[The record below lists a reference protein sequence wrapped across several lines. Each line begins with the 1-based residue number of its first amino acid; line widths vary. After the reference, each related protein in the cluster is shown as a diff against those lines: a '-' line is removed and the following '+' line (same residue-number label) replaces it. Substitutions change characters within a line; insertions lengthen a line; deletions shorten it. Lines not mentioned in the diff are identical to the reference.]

1 MELTYDVII
10 NTDSAK
16 GSAKELERMFDQMA
30 KSSDK
35 SVQSLSAYG
44 KDFVTQLQSGKL
56 SVKDID
62 AYIKSLRS
70 DIVKLY
76 KSGDTGNKETKKQ
89 IRDVSHEL
97 QILRREISNVN
108 AESNRMQAGGGI
120 YGKLGALAGGY
131 LSISALT
138 NLSRQIM
145 NVRGQFQQLEI
156 SFSTMLGSE
165 EKAIALMDQLVET
178 AAKTPFDL
186 QSISQGAKQLLAYG
200 EASETVNDTLVRLG
214 NIASG
219 LSIPL
224 NDLVY
229 LYGTTQVQGRVFTQD
244 IRQFLGRG
252 IPIVKEMAKQLG
264 VTEEEINKMVTAG
277 KIGFKEVK
285 DALEAMTNEGGM
297 FYNLMEKQSASL
309 TGQLSNLEDAFDSM
323 LNEIGKATQ
332 GVFSQGIGL
341 ASTLVENYKTIGKV
355 LLSIV
360 EVYGIYKA
368 ALIAAYVAENRARL
382 IRLAHIKVIQL
393 QAAAQSMLNRVMSVN
408 PYVAIGAAIVA
419 LIALTATWREKV
431 DYNAKAQERLNQKL
445 EDSSNAIK
453 ANEEIVKRS
462 IGTIRDKTKTIYEQI
477 EAYDELRKREGSFS
491 GMSIVEI
498 RSLSQEEINERM
510 QRDNFAA
517 RRKEAQRIYE
527 ETAAE
532 ARKKE
537 NESALPELKGF
548 GVFGIFQYIK
558 ARKELSDETAILQE
572 EAKAAQDSYK
582 KTLGEIAEQEE
593 EVAFQRLT
601 TEEKVGL
608 LKRRNADLQSSIN
621 ALEAKNG
628 INPLTKRSN
637 LSITEL
643 DELEKYRKQLSEND
657 RKLSALTA
665 TDTKDYEY
673 WEQRKKDATEAFH
686 RALPGTKEFNEAKAN
701 IEEAIRQMKAWEDQ
715 TEKNDESLKRLR
727 ESLKDMAF
735 KASLL
740 ANLEG
745 KTGFEEQ
752 RAAAQNDYDTKIYES
767 DKQRSTMLAVQGIT
781 SADRQEINARFDEYN
796 KGLME
801 AHRKTLAV
809 IDEEE
814 KEFKESLKNAIGD
827 YWMTELD
834 TEMADI
840 EKWAKEKIKDIRK
853 NLKKEEQSAYES
865 DINRLK
871 DIKVEDAQ
879 LKETIRLIN
888 EEGEAREHAIEIAG
902 EYAGTERKEIAL
914 KESQRE
920 TLRKTIDAIKAQNDI
935 SEEELRQLRELEFQY
950 ARLGVAIDKA
960 RIDLEKY
967 NEEARKNAIIE
978 GIASLGGA
986 FSSSEN
992 PYASALGSLLGSVQ
1006 GFRDMARLR
1015 NQQLELMKAEDQ
1027 AWLNGDLA
1035 GADLARSGQQ
1045 AVKGQALAG
1054 AISSAAQFASFMV
1067 SQGTAIADTQKRLK
1081 ESADAWKQSVEDVAH
1096 EYTMIKLDELEYKR
1110 QNIFGVEDPY
1120 KKLQDNAKKYEEAS
1134 KATREALVRL
1144 SNEGMV
1150 KVGEMAKEDV
1160 AGVAQDTLSGAAM
1173 GAMAGFA
1180 AGTVIPGIGNA
1191 VGTAVGAI
1199 VGTVGGFITG
1209 IFKNKEMVDVFDN
1222 LKSKFGE
1229 VFDPDTLVIN
1239 KEILASYDQ
1248 LDDRTKKLVDNYKE
1262 LKEKMDE
1269 ASEEFK
1275 QFAAEMFGDIGNAL
1289 ADSLLKAF
1297 RNDDLY
1303 QSVHDFHDYVKQQ
1316 METLISSK
1324 IYNAVFGR
1332 IFDNLDKELD
1342 DLKEAFNRG
1351 EDVDLTSL
1359 MADLPYQTEQLVSTY
1374 GALMKRVQEASR
1386 GTWDFFQP
1394 DEVSQEALKGSIAS
1408 MSEDT
1413 ASKLNGNFMGL
1424 KLSAMEINT
1433 KMSSV
1438 RSLMEENQSIMRRS
1452 LSALHQIAD
1461 NTAHLLRIDESIADM
1476 RNEMINNGVRVR

>member
-252 IPIVKEMAKQLG
+252 IPIVKEMSKQLG

-332 GVFSQGIGL
+332 GAFSQGISL
-341 ASTLVENYKTIGKV
+341 VSTLVENYKTIGKV
-355 LLSIV
+355 ILSV
-360 EVYGIYKA
+360 AEAYGIYKA
-368 ALIAAYVAENRARL
+368 ALMAAYVAENRARL
-382 IRLAHIKVIQL
+382 IRLAHIKVIRMQT
-393 QAAAQSMLNRVMSVN
+393 AAQSLLNKVMKAN
-408 PYVAIGAAIVA
+408 PYVLVASAIVT
-419 LIALTATWREKV
+419 LIALSATWREKV
-431 DYNAKAQERLNQKL
+431 DHSAKAQEELNKEL
-445 EDSSNAIK
+445 EDSKNAIK
-453 ANEEIVKRS
+453 ANEDAVRAS
-462 IGTIRDKTKTIYEQI
+462 IGVIQDKTKSIYEQI
-477 EAYDELRKREGSFS
+477 EAYDILQSKEGFFK
-491 GMSIVEI
+491 GKSI
-498 RSLSQEEINERM
+498 EEIQAMNPE
-510 QRDNFAA
+510 QVRDQITKDSWELG
-517 RRKEAQRIYE
+517 RKEAKRILDE
-527 ETAAE
+527 AKQARQIAE
-532 ARKKE
+532 AQLADYKKNWNQTSSVAMLNKYQDAVFLATE
-537 NESALPELKGF
+537 KEKAAL
-548 GVFGIFQYIK
+548 
-558 ARKELSDETAILQE
+558 KEYNKTLADIAAKE
-572 EAKAAQDSYK
+572 EA
-582 KTLGEIAEQEE
+582 
-593 EVAFQRLT
+593 VAFQRLT
-601 TEEKVGL
+601 TEEKIGL

-628 INPLTKRSN
+628 VNPITKRSN

-643 DELEKYRKQLSEND
+643 DKLESYKKKLAEND
-657 RKLSALTA
+657 RQLSALTA

-686 RALPGTKEFNEAKAN
+686 RALPGTKEFKEAKAN

-767 DKQRSTMLAVQGIT
+767 GKQRSTMLAVQGIT

-834 TEMADI
+834 KEMADI
-840 EKWAKEKIKDIRK
+840 EKWAKEKIKDIRM

-1006 GFRDMARLR
+1006 GFQDMARLR
-1015 NQQLELMKAEDQ
+1015 NQRLELMKAEDQ
-1027 AWLNGDLA
+1027 AWLNGDFA

-1045 AVKGQALAG
+1045 AAKSQAMAG
-1054 AISSAAQFASFMV
+1054 AISSAGQFAAFMV
-1067 SQGTAIADTQKRLK
+1067 DQGTAIADTQKRLR
-1081 ESADAWKQSVEDVAH
+1081 ESAEEWKRSVEDVAH
-1096 EYTMIKLDELEYKR
+1096 EYTMIKLDDLEYQQR
-1110 QNIFGVEDPY
+1110 NMFGVEDPY

-1134 KATREALVRL
+1134 KATREALEKL
-1144 SNEGMV
+1144 SVEGVV
-1150 KVGEMAKEDV
+1150 KVGQKAKADMATAASDALK
-1160 AGVAQDTLSGAAM
+1160 GAAM
-1173 GAMAGFA
+1173 GAMAGSVVGPWGTAIGAA
-1180 AGTVIPGIGNA
+1180 AG
-1191 VGTAVGAI
+1191 AI
-1199 VGTVGGFITG
+1199 GGFITG
-1209 IFKNKEMVDVFDN
+1209 VFRSREMVDVFDN

-1229 VFDPDTLVIN
+1229 VFDPDTLEIN

-1262 LKEKMDE
+1262 LKKRMDE
-1269 ASEEFK
+1269 AKEDFK
-1275 QFAAEMFGDIGNAL
+1275 EYAKELFGEVGNEL
-1289 ADSLLKAF
+1289 ADILADAF
-1297 RNDDLY
+1297 RNDRLFE
-1303 QSVHDFHDYVKQQ
+1303 SVNDFRDYVKKQ
-1316 METLISSK
+1316 MESIISSK
-1324 IYNAVFGR
+1324 IYNAVFGKM
-1332 IFDNLDKELD
+1332 FDGLDAKVN
-1342 DLKEAFNRG
+1342 EALENYSRTGGNVDFVGLLG
-1351 EDVDLTSL
+1351 E
-1359 MADLPYQTEQLVSTY
+1359 LPYKTEQLVSTY
-1374 GALMKRVQEASR
+1374 GALMKKVQEASR

-1394 DEVSQEALKGSIAS
+1394 DDVSQDALRGSIAS

-1438 RSLMEENQSIMRRS
+1438 RSIMEENQSIMGRS
-1452 LSALHQIAD
+1452 LSVLHQIAD

>member
-62 AYIKSLRS
+62 AYIKTLRS

-97 QILRREISNVN
+97 QILRREISSVN

-145 NVRGQFQQLEI
+145 NARGQFQQLEI

-252 IPIVKEMAKQLG
+252 IPIVKEMSKQLG

-332 GVFSQGIGL
+332 GAFSQGISL
-341 ASTLVENYKTIGKV
+341 VSTLVENYKTIGKV
-355 LLSIV
+355 ILSV
-360 EVYGIYKA
+360 AEAYGIYKA
-368 ALIAAYVAENRARL
+368 ALMAAYVAENRARL
-382 IRLAHIKVIQL
+382 IRLAHIKVIQM
-393 QAAAQSMLNRVMSVN
+393 QTAAQSLLNKVMKAN
-408 PYVAIGAAIVA
+408 PYVLVASAIVT
-419 LIALTATWREKV
+419 LIALSATWREKV
-431 DYNAKAQERLNQKL
+431 DHSAKAQEGLNKEL
-445 EDSSNAIK
+445 EDSKNAIK
-453 ANEEIVKRS
+453 ANEDAVRAS
-462 IGTIRDKTKTIYEQI
+462 IGVIQDKTKSLYEQI
-477 EAYDELRKREGSFS
+477 EAYDILQSKEGFFK
-491 GMSIVEI
+491 GKSI
-498 RSLSQEEINERM
+498 EEIQAMNPE
-510 QRDNFAA
+510 QVRDQITKDSWELG
-517 RRKEAQRIYE
+517 RKEAKRILDE
-527 ETAAE
+527 AKQARQIAE
-532 ARKKE
+532 ARLADYKKNWNQTSSVAMLNKYQDAVFLATE
-537 NESALPELKGF
+537 KEKAAL
-548 GVFGIFQYIK
+548 
-558 ARKELSDETAILQE
+558 KEYNKTLADIAAKE
-572 EAKAAQDSYK
+572 EA
-582 KTLGEIAEQEE
+582 
-593 EVAFQRLT
+593 VAFQRLT
-601 TEEKVGL
+601 TEEKIGL

-628 INPLTKRSN
+628 VNPITKRSN

-643 DELEKYRKQLSEND
+643 DKLESYKKKLAEND
-657 RKLSALTA
+657 RQLSALTT

-686 RALPGTKEFNEAKAN
+686 RALPGTKEFKEAKSN

-834 TEMADI
+834 KEMADI

-1006 GFRDMARLR
+1006 GFQDMARLR
-1015 NQQLELMKAEDQ
+1015 NQRLELMKAEDQ
-1027 AWLNGDLA
+1027 AWLNGDFA

-1045 AVKGQALAG
+1045 AAKSQAMAG
-1054 AISSAAQFASFMV
+1054 AISSAGQFAAFMV
-1067 SQGTAIADTQKRLK
+1067 DQGTAIADTQKRLK

-1096 EYTMIKLDELEYKR
+1096 EYTMIKLDELEYQQR
-1110 QNIFGVEDPY
+1110 NMFGVEDPY

-1134 KATREALVRL
+1134 KATREALEKL
-1144 SNEGMV
+1144 SVEGVV
-1150 KVGEMAKEDV
+1150 KVGQKAKADMATAASDALK
-1160 AGVAQDTLSGAAM
+1160 GAAM
-1173 GAMAGFA
+1173 GAMAGSVAGPWGTAIGAA
-1180 AGTVIPGIGNA
+1180 AG
-1191 VGTAVGAI
+1191 AI
-1199 VGTVGGFITG
+1199 GGFITG
-1209 IFKNKEMVDVFDN
+1209 VFRSREMVDVFDN
-1222 LKSKFGE
+1222 LKTKFGE
-1229 VFDPDTLVIN
+1229 VFDPDTLEIN

-1262 LKEKMDE
+1262 LKERMDE
-1269 ASEEFK
+1269 AKEDFK
-1275 QFAAEMFGDIGNAL
+1275 EYAKELFGDVGNEL
-1289 ADSLLKAF
+1289 ADILADAF
-1297 RNDDLY
+1297 RNDRLFE
-1303 QSVHDFHDYVKQQ
+1303 SVNDFRDYVKKQ
-1316 METLISSK
+1316 MESIISSK
-1324 IYNAVFGR
+1324 IYNAVFGKM
-1332 IFDNLDKELD
+1332 FDGLNAKVD
-1342 DLKEAFNRG
+1342 EALENYSRTG
-1351 EDVDLTSL
+1351 GNVDFVGLLSE
-1359 MADLPYQTEQLVSTY
+1359 LPYKTEQLIGAY
-1374 GALMKRVQEASR
+1374 GTLMKQAQEAMPD
-1386 GTWDFFQP
+1386 WDMFNP
-1394 DEVSQEALKGSIAS
+1394 TDSQEALRGSIAS

-1438 RSLMEENQSIMRRS
+1438 RSLMEENQSIMGRS

>member
-97 QILRREISNVN
+97 QILRREIANVN

-252 IPIVKEMAKQLG
+252 IPIVKEMSKQLG

-332 GVFSQGIGL
+332 GAFSQGISL
-341 ASTLVENYKTIGKV
+341 VSTLVENYKTIGKV
-355 LLSIV
+355 ILSV
-360 EVYGIYKA
+360 AEAYGIYKA
-368 ALIAAYVAENRARL
+368 ALMAAYVAENRARL
-382 IRLAHIKVIQL
+382 IRLAHIKVIQM
-393 QAAAQSMLNRVMSVN
+393 QTAAQSLLNKVMKAN
-408 PYVAIGAAIVA
+408 PYVLVASAIVT
-419 LIALTATWREKV
+419 LIALSATWREKV
-431 DYNAKAQERLNQKL
+431 DHSAKAQEELNKEL
-445 EDSSNAIK
+445 EDSKNAIK
-453 ANEEIVKRS
+453 ANEDAVRAS
-462 IGTIRDKTKTIYEQI
+462 IGVIQDKTKSIYEQI
-477 EAYDELRKREGSFS
+477 EAYDILQSKEGFFK
-491 GMSIVEI
+491 GKSI
-498 RSLSQEEINERM
+498 EEIQAMNPE
-510 QRDNFAA
+510 QVRDQITKDSWELG
-517 RRKEAQRIYE
+517 RKEAKRILDE
-527 ETAAE
+527 AKQARQIAE
-532 ARKKE
+532 ARLADYKKNWNQTSSVAMLNKYQDAVFLATE
-537 NESALPELKGF
+537 KEKAAL
-548 GVFGIFQYIK
+548 
-558 ARKELSDETAILQE
+558 KEYNKTLADIAAKE
-572 EAKAAQDSYK
+572 EA
-582 KTLGEIAEQEE
+582 
-593 EVAFQRLT
+593 VAFQRLT
-601 TEEKVGL
+601 TEEKIGL

-628 INPLTKRSN
+628 VNPITKRSN

-643 DELEKYRKQLSEND
+643 DKLESYKKKLAEND
-657 RKLSALTA
+657 RQLSALTA

-686 RALPGTKEFNEAKAN
+686 RALPGTKEFKEAKAN

-809 IDEEE
+809 IDEEK

-834 TEMADI
+834 KEMADI

-1006 GFRDMARLR
+1006 GFQDMARLR
-1015 NQQLELMKAEDQ
+1015 NQRLELMKAEDQ
-1027 AWLNGDLA
+1027 AWLNGDFA

-1045 AVKGQALAG
+1045 AAKSQAMAG
-1054 AISSAAQFASFMV
+1054 AISSAAQFAAFMV
-1067 SQGTAIADTQKRLK
+1067 DQGTAIADTQRRLK
-1081 ESADAWKQSVEDVAH
+1081 ESAEEWKRSVEDVAH
-1096 EYTMIKLDELEYKR
+1096 EYTMIKLDDLEYQQR
-1110 QNIFGVEDPY
+1110 NMFGVEDPY

-1134 KATREALVRL
+1134 KATREALEKL
-1144 SNEGMV
+1144 SVEGVV
-1150 KVGEMAKEDV
+1150 KVGQKAKADMATAASDALK
-1160 AGVAQDTLSGAAM
+1160 GAAM
-1173 GAMAGFA
+1173 GAMAGSVAGPWGTAIGAA
-1180 AGTVIPGIGNA
+1180 AG
-1191 VGTAVGAI
+1191 AI
-1199 VGTVGGFITG
+1199 GGFITG
-1209 IFKNKEMVDVFDN
+1209 VFRSREMVDVFDN

-1229 VFDPDTLVIN
+1229 VFDPDTLEIN

-1262 LKEKMDE
+1262 LKERMDE
-1269 ASEEFK
+1269 AKEDFK
-1275 QFAAEMFGDIGNAL
+1275 EYAKELFGEVGNEL
-1289 ADSLLKAF
+1289 ADILADAF
-1297 RNDDLY
+1297 RNDRLFE
-1303 QSVHDFHDYVKQQ
+1303 SVNDFRDYVKKQ
-1316 METLISSK
+1316 MESIISSK
-1324 IYNAVFGR
+1324 IYSAVFGNM
-1332 IFDNLDKELD
+1332 FDGLDAKVD
-1342 DLKEAFNRG
+1342 EALENYSRTGGNVDFVGLLG
-1351 EDVDLTSL
+1351 E
-1359 MADLPYQTEQLVSTY
+1359 LPYKTEQLIGAY
-1374 GALMKRVQEASR
+1374 GTLMKQAQEALPD
-1386 GTWDFFQP
+1386 WDMFNP
-1394 DEVSQEALKGSIAS
+1394 TDSQEALRGSIAS

-1438 RSLMEENQSIMRRS
+1438 RSLMEESQSIMGRS

>member
-252 IPIVKEMAKQLG
+252 IPIVKEMSKQLG

-332 GVFSQGIGL
+332 GAFSQGISL
-341 ASTLVENYKTIGKV
+341 VSTLVENYKTIGKV
-355 LLSIV
+355 ILSV
-360 EVYGIYKA
+360 AEAYGIYKA
-368 ALIAAYVAENRARL
+368 ALMAAYVAENRARL
-382 IRLAHIKVIQL
+382 IRLAHIKVIQM
-393 QAAAQSMLNRVMSVN
+393 QTAAQSLLNKVMKAN
-408 PYVAIGAAIVA
+408 PYVLVASAIVT
-419 LIALTATWREKV
+419 LIALSATWREKV
-431 DYNAKAQERLNQKL
+431 DHSAKAQEELNKEL
-445 EDSSNAIK
+445 EDSKNAIK
-453 ANEEIVKRS
+453 ANEDAVRSS
-462 IGTIRDKTKTIYEQI
+462 IGVIQDKTKSIYEQI
-477 EAYDELRKREGSFS
+477 EAYDILQSKEGFFK
-491 GMSIVEI
+491 GKSI
-498 RSLSQEEINERM
+498 EEIQAMNPE
-510 QRDNFAA
+510 QVRDQITKDSWELG
-517 RRKEAQRIYE
+517 RKEAKRILDE
-527 ETAAE
+527 AKQARQIAE
-532 ARKKE
+532 ARLADYKKNWNQTSSSSSVAMLNKYQNAVFAATE
-537 NESALPELKGF
+537 KERLAL
-548 GVFGIFQYIK
+548 
-558 ARKELSDETAILQE
+558 KEYNKTLADIAAKE
-572 EAKAAQDSYK
+572 EA
-582 KTLGEIAEQEE
+582 
-593 EVAFQRLT
+593 VAFQRLT
-601 TEEKVGL
+601 TEEKIGL
-608 LKRRNADLQSSIN
+608 LKRRNADLQNSIN

-628 INPLTKRSN
+628 VNPITKRSN

-643 DELEKYRKQLSEND
+643 DKLESYKKKLAEND
-657 RKLSALTA
+657 RQLSALTA

-686 RALPGTKEFNEAKAN
+686 RALPGTKEFKEAKAN

-767 DKQRSTMLAVQGIT
+767 GKQRSTMLAVQGIT

-834 TEMADI
+834 KEMADI

-1006 GFRDMARLR
+1006 GFQDMARLR
-1015 NQQLELMKAEDQ
+1015 NQRLELMKAEDQ
-1027 AWLNGDLA
+1027 AWLNGDFA

-1045 AVKGQALAG
+1045 AVKEQAMAG
-1054 AISSAAQFASFMV
+1054 AISSAAQFASFMID
-1067 SQGTAIADTQKRLK
+1067 QGTAIADTQKRLK
-1081 ESADAWKQSVEDVAH
+1081 ESAEEWKQSVEDVAH
-1096 EYTMIKLDELEYKR
+1096 EYTMIKLDDLEYQQR
-1110 QNIFGVEDPY
+1110 NMFGVEDPY

-1134 KATREALVRL
+1134 KATRTALEKL
-1144 SNEGMV
+1144 ANEGLI
-1150 KVGEMAKEDV
+1150 KTGQRAKEDV
-1160 AGVAQDTLSGAAM
+1160 AGVAQDALSGAAM

-1209 IFKNKEMVDVFDN
+1209 IIKNKEMVDVFDN

-1229 VFDPDTLVIN
+1229 VFDPDTLEIN

-1262 LKEKMDE
+1262 LKERMDE
-1269 ASEEFK
+1269 AKEDFK
-1275 QFAAEMFGDIGNAL
+1275 EYAKELFGEVGNEL
-1289 ADSLLKAF
+1289 ADILADAF
-1297 RNDDLY
+1297 RNDRLFE
-1303 QSVHDFHDYVKQQ
+1303 SVNDFRDYVKKQ
-1316 METLISSK
+1316 MESIISSK
-1324 IYNAVFGR
+1324 IYSAVFGNM
-1332 IFDNLDKELD
+1332 FDGLNAKVDEA
-1342 DLKEAFNRG
+1342 LKNYSLTGGNVDFVGLLG
-1351 EDVDLTSL
+1351 E
-1359 MADLPYQTEQLVSTY
+1359 LPYKTEQLIGAY
-1374 GALMKRVQEASR
+1374 GTLMKQAQEALPD
-1386 GTWDFFQP
+1386 WDMFNP
-1394 DEVSQEALKGSIAS
+1394 TDSQEALRGSIAS

-1438 RSLMEENQSIMRRS
+1438 RSLMEENQSIMGRS

>member
-252 IPIVKEMAKQLG
+252 IPIVKEMSKQLG

-332 GVFSQGIGL
+332 GAFSQGISL
-341 ASTLVENYKTIGKV
+341 VSTLVENYKTIGKV
-355 LLSIV
+355 ILSV
-360 EVYGIYKA
+360 AEAYGIYKA
-368 ALIAAYVAENRARL
+368 ALMAAYVAENRARL
-382 IRLAHIKVIQL
+382 IRLAHIKVIQM
-393 QAAAQSMLNRVMSVN
+393 QTAAQSLLNKVMKAN
-408 PYVAIGAAIVA
+408 PYVLVASAIVT
-419 LIALTATWREKV
+419 LIALSATWREKV
-431 DYNAKAQERLNQKL
+431 DHSAKAQEELNKEL
-445 EDSSNAIK
+445 EDSKNAIK
-453 ANEEIVKRS
+453 ANEDAVRSS
-462 IGTIRDKTKTIYEQI
+462 IGVIQDKTKSIYEQI
-477 EAYDELRKREGSFS
+477 EAYDILQSKEGFFK
-491 GMSIVEI
+491 GKSI
-498 RSLSQEEINERM
+498 EEIQAMNPE
-510 QRDNFAA
+510 QVRDQITKDSWELG
-517 RRKEAQRIYE
+517 RKEAKRILDE
-527 ETAAE
+527 AKQARQIAE
-532 ARKKE
+532 ARLADYKK
-537 NESALPELKGF
+537 NWNQTSSVTMLNKYQDA
-548 GVFGIFQYIK
+548 VFLATEKEK
-558 ARKELSDETAILQE
+558 AAMKEYNKTLADIAAKE
-572 EAKAAQDSYK
+572 EA
-582 KTLGEIAEQEE
+582 
-593 EVAFQRLT
+593 VAFQRLT
-601 TEEKVGL
+601 TEEKIGL

-628 INPLTKRSN
+628 VNPITKRSN

-643 DELEKYRKQLSEND
+643 DKLESYKKKLAEND
-657 RKLSALTA
+657 RQLSALTA

-686 RALPGTKEFNEAKAN
+686 RALPGTKEFKEAKAN

-767 DKQRSTMLAVQGIT
+767 GKQRSTMLAVQGIT

-796 KGLME
+796 KGLIE

-814 KEFKESLKNAIGD
+814 KEFKESLKNAIDD

-834 TEMADI
+834 KEMADI

-1006 GFRDMARLR
+1006 GFQDMARLR

-1027 AWLNGDLA
+1027 AWLNGDFA

-1045 AVKGQALAG
+1045 AVKGQAMAG
-1054 AISSAAQFASFMV
+1054 AISSAAQFASFMID
-1067 SQGTAIADTQKRLK
+1067 QGTAIADTQKRLK
-1081 ESADAWKQSVEDVAH
+1081 ESAEEWKRSVEDVAH
-1096 EYTMIKLDELEYKR
+1096 EYTMIKLDDLEYQQR
-1110 QNIFGVEDPY
+1110 NMFGVEDPY

-1134 KATREALVRL
+1134 KATREALEKL
-1144 SNEGMV
+1144 SVEGVV
-1150 KVGEMAKEDV
+1150 KVGQKAKADMATAASDALK
-1160 AGVAQDTLSGAAM
+1160 GAAM
-1173 GAMAGFA
+1173 GAMAGSVVGPWGTAIGAA
-1180 AGTVIPGIGNA
+1180 AG
-1191 VGTAVGAI
+1191 AI
-1199 VGTVGGFITG
+1199 GGFITG
-1209 IFKNKEMVDVFDN
+1209 VFRSREMVDVFDN

-1229 VFDPDTLVIN
+1229 VFDPDTLEIN

-1262 LKEKMDE
+1262 LKERMDE
-1269 ASEEFK
+1269 AKEDFK
-1275 QFAAEMFGDIGNAL
+1275 EYAKELFGEVGNEL
-1289 ADSLLKAF
+1289 ADILADAF
-1297 RNDDLY
+1297 RNDRLFE
-1303 QSVHDFHDYVKQQ
+1303 SVNDFRDYVKKQ
-1316 METLISSK
+1316 MESIISSK
-1324 IYNAVFGR
+1324 IYSAVFGNM
-1332 IFDNLDKELD
+1332 FDGLNAKVDEA
-1342 DLKEAFNRG
+1342 LKNYSLTGGNVDFVGLLG
-1351 EDVDLTSL
+1351 E
-1359 MADLPYQTEQLVSTY
+1359 LPYKTEQLIGAY
-1374 GALMKRVQEASR
+1374 GTLMKQAQEALPD
-1386 GTWDFFQP
+1386 WDMFNP
-1394 DEVSQEALKGSIAS
+1394 NDSQEALRGSIAS

-1413 ASKLNGNFMGL
+1413 AGKLNGNFMGL

-1438 RSLMEENQSIMRRS
+1438 RSLMEENQSIMGRS

>member
-252 IPIVKEMAKQLG
+252 IPIVKEMSKQLG

-332 GVFSQGIGL
+332 GAFSQGISL
-341 ASTLVENYKTIGKV
+341 VSTLVENYKTIGKV
-355 LLSIV
+355 ILSV
-360 EVYGIYKA
+360 AEAYGIYKA
-368 ALIAAYVAENRARL
+368 ALMAAYVAENRARL
-382 IRLAHIKVIQL
+382 IRLAHIKVIQM
-393 QAAAQSMLNRVMSVN
+393 QTAAQSLLNKVMKAN
-408 PYVAIGAAIVA
+408 PYVLVASAIVT
-419 LIALTATWREKV
+419 LIALSATWREKV
-431 DYNAKAQERLNQKL
+431 DHSAKAQEELNKEL
-445 EDSSNAIK
+445 EESKNAIK
-453 ANEEIVKRS
+453 ANEDAVRAS
-462 IGTIRDKTKTIYEQI
+462 IGVIQDKTRTIYEQI

-491 GMSIVEI
+491 GMSIEEI
-498 RSLSQEEINERM
+498 RGLSQDEINERI
-510 QRDNFAA
+510 QKDTFTA
-517 RRKEAQRIYE
+517 RRGEAKRIYE
-527 ETAAE
+527 EAAAE
-532 ARKKE
+532 EKRARELYERKVQSSGFEQRYLDDLLVKE
-537 NESALPELKGF
+537 EKAKNALAN
-548 GVFGIFQYIK
+548 YN
-558 ARKELSDETAILQE
+558 
-572 EAKAAQDSYK
+572 
-582 KTLGEIAEQEE
+582 KTLADIAAKEE

-601 TEEKVGL
+601 TEEKIGL

-628 INPLTKRSN
+628 VNPITKRSN

-643 DELEKYRKQLSEND
+643 DKLESYKKKLAEND
-657 RKLSALTA
+657 RQLSALTA

-686 RALPGTKEFNEAKAN
+686 RALPGTKEFKEAKAN

-740 ANLEG
+740 ANIEG

-767 DKQRSTMLAVQGIT
+767 GKQRSTMLAVQGIT

-834 TEMADI
+834 KEMADI

-888 EEGEAREHAIEIAG
+888 EEGEARERAIEIAG

-1006 GFRDMARLR
+1006 GFQDMARLR

-1027 AWLNGDLA
+1027 AWLRGDFA

-1045 AVKGQALAG
+1045 AAKSQAMAG
-1054 AISSAAQFASFMV
+1054 AISSAGQFAAFMV
-1067 SQGTAIADTQKRLK
+1067 DQGTAIADTQKRLR
-1081 ESADAWKQSVEDVAH
+1081 ESAEEWKRSVEDVAH
-1096 EYTMIKLDELEYKR
+1096 EYTMIKLDDLEYQQR
-1110 QNIFGVEDPY
+1110 NLFGVEDPY

-1134 KATREALVRL
+1134 KATREALEKL
-1144 SNEGMV
+1144 SVEGAV
-1150 KVGEMAKEDV
+1150 KVGQKAKADMATAASDALK
-1160 AGVAQDTLSGAAM
+1160 GAAM
-1173 GAMAGFA
+1173 GAMAGSVVGPWGTAIGAA
-1180 AGTVIPGIGNA
+1180 AG
-1191 VGTAVGAI
+1191 AI
-1199 VGTVGGFITG
+1199 GGFITG
-1209 IFKNKEMVDVFDN
+1209 VFRSREMVDVFDN
-1222 LKSKFGE
+1222 LKTKFGE
-1229 VFDPDTLVIN
+1229 VFDPDTLEIN

-1262 LKEKMDE
+1262 LKERMDE
-1269 ASEEFK
+1269 AKEDFK
-1275 QFAAEMFGDIGNAL
+1275 EYAKELFGDVGNEL
-1289 ADSLLKAF
+1289 ADILADAF
-1297 RNDDLY
+1297 RNDRLFE
-1303 QSVHDFHDYVKQQ
+1303 SVNDFRDYVKKQ
-1316 METLISSK
+1316 MESIISSK
-1324 IYNAVFGR
+1324 IYNAVFGKM
-1332 IFDNLDKELD
+1332 FDGLDAKVD
-1342 DLKEAFNRG
+1342 EAFENYSRTGGNIDFIGLLG
-1351 EDVDLTSL
+1351 E
-1359 MADLPYQTEQLVSTY
+1359 LPYKTEQLIGAY
-1374 GALMKRVQEASR
+1374 GTLMKQAQEALPD
-1386 GTWDFFQP
+1386 WDMFNP
-1394 DEVSQEALKGSIAS
+1394 TDSQEALRGSIAS

-1438 RSLMEENQSIMRRS
+1438 RSLMEENQSIMGRS

>member
-252 IPIVKEMAKQLG
+252 IPIVKEMSKQLG

-332 GVFSQGIGL
+332 GAFSQGISL
-341 ASTLVENYKTIGKV
+341 VSTLVENYKTIGKV
-355 LLSIV
+355 ILSV
-360 EVYGIYKA
+360 AEAYGIYKA
-368 ALIAAYVAENRARL
+368 ALMAAYVAENRARL
-382 IRLAHIKVIQL
+382 IRLAHIRVIQM
-393 QAAAQSMLNRVMSVN
+393 QTAAQSLLNKVMKAN
-408 PYVAIGAAIVA
+408 PYVLVASAIVT
-419 LIALTATWREKV
+419 LIALSATWREKV
-431 DYNAKAQERLNQKL
+431 DHSAKAQEELNKEL
-445 EDSSNAIK
+445 EDSKNAIK
-453 ANEEIVKRS
+453 ANEDAVRAS
-462 IGTIRDKTKTIYEQI
+462 IGVIQDKTKSIYEQI
-477 EAYDELRKREGSFS
+477 EAYDILQSKEGFFK
-491 GMSIVEI
+491 GKSI
-498 RSLSQEEINERM
+498 EEIQAMNPE
-510 QRDNFAA
+510 QVRDQITKDSWELG
-517 RRKEAQRIYE
+517 RKEAKRILDE
-527 ETAAE
+527 AKQARQIAE
-532 ARKKE
+532 ARLADYKKNWNQTSSVTMLNKYQDAVFLATE
-537 NESALPELKGF
+537 KEKAAL
-548 GVFGIFQYIK
+548 
-558 ARKELSDETAILQE
+558 KEYNKTLADIAAKE
-572 EAKAAQDSYK
+572 EA
-582 KTLGEIAEQEE
+582 
-593 EVAFQRLT
+593 VAFQRLT
-601 TEEKVGL
+601 TEEKIGL

-621 ALEAKNG
+621 ALEAKDG
-628 INPLTKRSN
+628 VNPITKRSN

-643 DELEKYRKQLSEND
+643 DKLESYKKKLAEND
-657 RKLSALTA
+657 RQLSALTA

-686 RALPGTKEFNEAKAN
+686 RALPGTKEFKEAKAN
-701 IEEAIRQMKAWEDQ
+701 IEEAIREMKAWEDQ

-740 ANLEG
+740 ASLEG

-767 DKQRSTMLAVQGIT
+767 GKQREAMLSVRGIT

-814 KEFKESLKNAIGD
+814 KEFKESLKDSIGD
-827 YWMTELD
+827 YWMSELD
-834 TEMADI
+834 KEMAGI

-960 RIDLEKY
+960 RIDLENY

-1006 GFRDMARLR
+1006 GFQDMARLR

-1027 AWLNGDLA
+1027 AWLRGDFA

-1045 AVKGQALAG
+1045 AVKEQAMAG
-1054 AISSAAQFASFMV
+1054 AISSAAQFASFMID
-1067 SQGTAIADTQKRLK
+1067 QGTAIADTQKRLK

-1096 EYTMIKLDELEYKR
+1096 EYTMIKLDELEYKQ

-1134 KATREALVRL
+1134 KATRTALERL
-1144 SNEGMV
+1144 ANEGMI
-1150 KVGEMAKEDV
+1150 KTGQRAKEDV
-1160 AGVAQDTLSGAAM
+1160 AGVAQDALSGAAM

-1229 VFDPDTLVIN
+1229 VFDPNTLEIN

-1262 LKEKMDE
+1262 LKERMDE

-1374 GALMKRVQEASR
+1374 GALMKKVQEASR

-1394 DEVSQEALKGSIAS
+1394 DDVSQDALRGSIAS

-1438 RSLMEENQSIMRRS
+1438 RSIMEENQSIMGRS

>member
-252 IPIVKEMAKQLG
+252 IPIVKEMSKQLG

-332 GVFSQGIGL
+332 GAFSQGISL
-341 ASTLVENYKTIGKV
+341 VSTLVENYKTIGKV
-355 LLSIV
+355 ILSV
-360 EVYGIYKA
+360 AEAYGIYKA
-368 ALIAAYVAENRARL
+368 ALMAAYVAENRARL
-382 IRLAHIKVIQL
+382 IRLAHIKVIQM
-393 QAAAQSMLNRVMSVN
+393 QTAAQSLLNKVMKAN
-408 PYVAIGAAIVA
+408 PYVLVASAIVT
-419 LIALTATWREKV
+419 LIALSATWREKV
-431 DYNAKAQERLNQKL
+431 DHSAKAQEELNKEL
-445 EDSSNAIK
+445 EDSKNAIK
-453 ANEEIVKRS
+453 ANEDAVRAS
-462 IGTIRDKTKTIYEQI
+462 IGVIQDKTKSIYEQI
-477 EAYDELRKREGSFS
+477 EAYDILQSKEGFFK
-491 GMSIVEI
+491 GKSI
-498 RSLSQEEINERM
+498 EEIQAMNPE
-510 QRDNFAA
+510 QVRDQITKDSWELG
-517 RRKEAQRIYE
+517 RKEAKRILDE
-527 ETAAE
+527 AKQARQIVE
-532 ARKKE
+532 ARLADYKKNWNQTSSVAMLNKYQDAVFLATE
-537 NESALPELKGF
+537 KEKAAL
-548 GVFGIFQYIK
+548 
-558 ARKELSDETAILQE
+558 KEYNKTLADIAAKE
-572 EAKAAQDSYK
+572 EA
-582 KTLGEIAEQEE
+582 
-593 EVAFQRLT
+593 VAFQRLT
-601 TEEKVGL
+601 TEEKIGL

-628 INPLTKRSN
+628 VNPITKRSN

-643 DELEKYRKQLSEND
+643 DKLESYKKKLAEND
-657 RKLSALTA
+657 RQLSALTA

-686 RALPGTKEFNEAKAN
+686 RALPGTKEFKEAKAN

-727 ESLKDMAF
+727 ESLKDMTF

-834 TEMADI
+834 KEMADI

-1006 GFRDMARLR
+1006 GFQDMARLR

-1027 AWLNGDLA
+1027 AWLRGDFA

-1045 AVKGQALAG
+1045 AVKGQAMAG
-1054 AISSAAQFASFMV
+1054 AISSAAQFASFMID
-1067 SQGTAIADTQKRLK
+1067 QGTAIADTQKRLK

-1096 EYTMIKLDELEYKR
+1096 EYTMIKLDDLEYKQ

-1134 KATREALVRL
+1134 KATREALEKL
-1144 SNEGMV
+1144 SVEGVV
-1150 KVGEMAKEDV
+1150 KVGQKAKADMATAASDALK
-1160 AGVAQDTLSGAAM
+1160 GAAM
-1173 GAMAGFA
+1173 GAMAGSVAGPWGTAIGAA
-1180 AGTVIPGIGNA
+1180 AG
-1191 VGTAVGAI
+1191 AI
-1199 VGTVGGFITG
+1199 GGFITG
-1209 IFKNKEMVDVFDN
+1209 VFRSREMVDVFDN

-1229 VFDPDTLVIN
+1229 VFDPDTLEIN

-1262 LKEKMDE
+1262 LKERMDE
-1269 ASEEFK
+1269 AKEDFK
-1275 QFAAEMFGDIGNAL
+1275 EYAKELFGEVGNEL
-1289 ADSLLKAF
+1289 ADILADAF
-1297 RNDDLY
+1297 RNDRLFE
-1303 QSVHDFHDYVKQQ
+1303 SVNDFRDYVKKQ
-1316 METLISSK
+1316 MESIISSK
-1324 IYNAVFGR
+1324 IYSAVFGKM
-1332 IFDNLDKELD
+1332 FDGLGAKVD
-1342 DLKEAFNRG
+1342 EALENYSRTGGNVDFVGLLG
-1351 EDVDLTSL
+1351 E
-1359 MADLPYQTEQLVSTY
+1359 LPYKTEQLIGAY
-1374 GALMKRVQEASR
+1374 GTLMKQAQEALPD
-1386 GTWDFFQP
+1386 WDMFNP
-1394 DEVSQEALKGSIAS
+1394 TDSQEALRGSIAS

-1413 ASKLNGNFMGL
+1413 AGKLNGNFMGL

-1438 RSLMEENQSIMRRS
+1438 RSLMEENQSIMGRS